1 MSTTA
6 LVRLDLLNL
15 YTGGKNRANYQL
27 DISLNLAWL
36 FAEVDIVEMCIKQL
50 YLFSLTLCVLLF
62 TFG

>member
-36 FAEVDIVEMCIKQL
+36 FAEIDIV
-50 YLFSLTLCVLLF
+50 
-62 TFG
+62 